1 MEEQRA
7 NARQSADDRNTETA
21 EAKVKAIF
29 MDLYNYFRMDSSM
42 DPIVLFEQL
51 CCVLIQLQS
60 RTDLHSFGGI
70 EDDPTAR
77 YYGLME
83 QFQLSAV
90 GRRVTTE
97 PFMMRDQPKLI
108 RRLMNAAD
116 GAVELIRD
124 GRGLVPPLFDFLD
137 TILQERRG
145 ETVGTP
151 LQTAREI
158 VKLVHQSD
166 QMSLIS
172 AALDPACGS
181 GAFLLALLEQSEVHP
196 TLIFS
201 KMEGL
206 ERDEHLRNCVM
217 LMACFYDCFNF
228 ITITVT
234 DGGAPVQI
242 KEGAYDL
249 ILANPPFYTQSLRDR
264 DILDD
269 SHELP
274 VPTKDTHRAFLQRIL
289 LGLKT
294 GGESAIIVPDSFLAR
309 TDPDAIRVRRW
320 IVEEFQCKGVVKL
333 PAYTFYS
340 KTPVNAS
347 VLFLRK
353 PPAYER
359 EFREEGIF
367 FFTVEVDG
375 RSNDTRRLPVQR
387 NDFDELRQVWNQRDA
402 LWREWCGEVHALD
415 GHNMDVPVQWDHP
428 HFWFGSL
435 ENVRRGDYSLLPEQY
450 RPVRPSAGPIQDPEQ
465 ILEEIQKL
473 GREIMEL
480 TQQLAEAEYDG

>member
-7 NARQSADDRNTETA
+7 NVRQSADDRNSETA

-42 DPIVLFEQL
+42 DPIILFEQL
-51 CCVLIQLQS
+51 CCVLIQLQNG
-60 RTDLHSFGGI
+60 TDPHPFGGI
-70 EDDPTAR
+70 EGDPVTQ
-77 YYGLME
+77 YYRLME
-83 QFQLSAV
+83 QFRFSAA
-90 GRRVTTE
+90 GRRVIME
-97 PFMMRDQPKLI
+97 PSMMPDQPKLI

-124 GRGLVPPLFDFLD
+124 GRGLVPPLFDFLE

-158 VKLVHQSD
+158 VKLVRQSG

-172 AALDPACGS
+172 TALDPACGS
-181 GAFLLALLEQSEVHP
+181 GAFLLALLEQIEAQSAPFFSE
-196 TLIFS
+196 I
-201 KMEGL
+201 EGL

-217 LMACFYDCFNF
+217 LMACFYDPFNF
-228 ITITVT
+228 ITVT

-289 LGLKT
+289 LGLRT

-340 KTPVNAS
+340 KAPVNAS
-347 VLFLRK
+347 ILFLRK
-353 PPAYER
+353 PRAYER
-359 EFREEGIF
+359 KSREEGIF

-387 NDFDELRQVWNQRDA
+387 NDFDELRQVWNQRDT
-402 LWREWCGEVHALD
+402 LWREWCGEVHALNV
-415 GHNMDVPVQWDHP
+415 HNMDVPVQWDHP

-450 RPVRPSAGPIQDPEQ
+450 QPVRPSAGPIQDPEQ

-473 GREIMEL
+473 GWEIMEL
-480 TQQLAEAEYDG
+480 TQRLAEAEYDG